1 MSTLKL
7 PTFRAPGWLTGF
19 AVLALMVG
27 LFSAPARA
35 AEDVVHFGN
44 SIDVGPNQRIHDAVC
59 FFCSVNVHGIASHDI
74 VVFFGSVHVDG
85 QAEHDVVDFFGDVRL
100 EQGSSI
106 RHDLVNFFGSTWL
119 AENASVGQD
128 AVIMFGSLHE
138 ESSASVGKN
147 QVVEPG
153 FVFWGPF
160 LVIFLIVG
168 LVVRETR
175 RARRMRYLRGY

>member
-1 MSTLKL
+1 MSRLNDFKV
-7 PTFRAPGWLTGF
+7 RVPGWLACLVVLAVAAGVF
-19 AVLALMVG
+19 AV
-27 LFSAPARA
+27 PARA

-44 SIDVGPNQRIHDAVC
+44 SIEVGPNQRVHDAVC
-59 FFCSVNVHGIASHDI
+59 FFCSVNVHGVASHDI

-100 EQGSSI
+100 EENSSI

-147 QVVEPG
+147 QVVQPG
-153 FVFWGPF
+153 FLFWGPF
-160 LVIFLIVG
+160 LIIFLIVG

-175 RARRMRYLRGY
+175 RARALRYMRGF